1 MNFLERMSDVI
12 IDELVGLIQE
22 NKFEDLSLLLTQES
36 EENKHLNLLKS
47 SPLEPMRVACIIPG
61 RSQFIDLL
69 VNAGVDVTSSSVAGY
84 TALHIAACW
93 GVVPALRSLVRLG
106 ADLNTGT
113 VNSETAEDIARR
125 YGQEEA
131 LKFFSC
137 LALQKEFREE
147 ISYARSIVLSP
158 ENFTGKLSKEEKT
171 RITKVCDEK
180 TNWLDTNYSSTSIAD
195 VTEQRKDFKS
205 KLSTVLEKVQ
215 PIEPV

>member
-1 MNFLERMSDVI
+1 MSDVI

-22 NKFEDLSLLLTQES
+22 NKFEDLSFLLTQES
-36 EENKHLNLLKS
+36 EENNHLNLLKS
-47 SPLEPMRVACIIPG
+47 KPLEPLRTACIIPG

-69 VNAGVDVTSSSVAGY
+69 VNSGIDVASSSTVGY

-106 ADLNTGT
+106 ADLTIET
-113 VNSETAEDIARR
+113 VHSETAEDIARR
-125 YGQEEA
+125 YCQEEA

-137 LALQKEFREE
+137 LALQKELRGE
-147 ISYARSIVLSP
+147 ITYARSIVLNP

-180 TNWLDTNYSSTSIAD
+180 ANWLDANYSSTSTVD

-205 KLSTVLEKVQ
+205 KLTTVLDKVQ
-215 PIEPV
+215 PIEQV